1 MATHALHSLWAE
13 PRPTNAPDPGPRD
26 WALVAALIGWSVVEV
41 VLRRDLAPGPV
52 LLLYALAVI
61 GPLPW
66 RRTHPLVAVAVSF
79 GTLMIVDLVRILTG
93 SHGAPLNSTSAA
105 LILTYALFRWGSGR
119 EAAIGLGV
127 ILLWQPITTVA
138 DPMSLAGKVGG
149 YAFFLSAAALGAA
162 IRYRAKIRFRDID
175 QAKAR
180 EREQLARELHDT
192 VAHHVSGI
200 AIQAQAGRA
209 IAASHPERAVEALAV
224 IEDAATRT
232 LTELRAIV
240 GVLRASQDTEFA
252 PQPGVAEVEQLAT
265 DGQTRPCV
273 EVTLSGEFDD
283 LSPAVGAAIY
293 RLAQE
298 SITNARRHARH
309 ATQVTVAVTGDANQ
323 VRLTIDDDGSAAWR
337 PRPSRLRPGGHAGTR
352 LTARRHLPRRPRRRA
367 GLAGRGGP
375 APNRD
380 ATMSIRVLIADDQ
393 PIVRTGLTMLLDAQP
408 DIEVVGAAADGRE
421 AVRLALQLRPD
432 VGLFDIRMPL
442 MDGIEATRRLAGPDV
457 TDPLPIVVITT
468 FDLDEYVHGA
478 LKAGARGFLLK
489 DAGPALLTQ
498 AIHAAADG
506 DALIA
511 PSVTVRLLA
520 AFAHAQ
526 TSPPRQP
533 IEPLTAREEE
543 VLVPVA
549 QGRTNNEIASELYI
563 TPSTVKAH
571 LASLMRKLGA
581 RNRVEV
587 AMWAHETG
595 RI

>member
-1 MATHALHSLWAE
+1 MATNALRSLWAE

-209 IAASHPERAVEALAV
+209 IAASHPERAIEALAV
-224 IEDAATRT
+224 IEEAATRT
-232 LTELRAIV
+232 LNELRAIV

-252 PQPGVAEVEQLAT
+252 PQPGVAEVEHLAT
-265 DGQTRPCV
+265 DGQT
-273 EVTLSGEFDD
+273 LS
-283 LSPAVGAAIY
+283 
-293 RLAQE
+293 
-298 SITNARRHARH
+298 
-309 ATQVTVAVTGDANQ
+309 
-323 VRLTIDDDGSAAWR
+323 
-337 PRPSRLRPGGHAGTR
+337 
-352 LTARRHLPRRPRRRA
+352 
-367 GLAGRGGP
+367 
-375 APNRD
+375 
-380 ATMSIRVLIADDQ
+380 LIH
-393 PIVRTGLTMLLDAQP
+393 I
-408 DIEVVGAAADGRE
+408 
-421 AVRLALQLRPD
+421 
-432 VGLFDIRMPL
+432 
-442 MDGIEATRRLAGPDV
+442 
-457 TDPLPIVVITT
+457 
-468 FDLDEYVHGA
+468 
-478 LKAGARGFLLK
+478 
-489 DAGPALLTQ
+489 
-498 AIHAAADG
+498 
-506 DALIA
+506 
-511 PSVTVRLLA
+511 
-520 AFAHAQ
+520 
-526 TSPPRQP
+526 
-533 IEPLTAREEE
+533 
-543 VLVPVA
+543 
-549 QGRTNNEIASELYI
+549 
-563 TPSTVKAH
+563 
-571 LASLMRKLGA
+571 
-581 RNRVEV
+581 
-587 AMWAHETG
+587 
-595 RI
+595 